1 MNLFINIIIDF
12 ILFSGIEGF
21 IFCLFFEKIG
31 KCRRFK
37 WYEWLI
43 LSIGNCLISQL
54 FPPVIYQVICIAWMI
69 VFMYLTSNMKITK
82 IITLAISFMLM
93 FYIIE
98 ILYCILIENTILYD
112 ILLSENVLKNF
123 VILLPTK
130 LLEILISWK
139 GESIMKLVAGGVVR
153 K

>member
-69 VFMYLTSNMKITK
+69 IFMYLTSNMRITK
-82 IITLAISFMLM
+82 IITLAVSFMFM

-98 ILYCILIENTILYD
+98 VLYSIFIETFVGKDL
-112 ILLSENVLKNF
+112 ILLNNKLLVF
-123 VILLPTK
+123 VYLIPTK
-130 LLEILISWK
+130 IIEIIISLK
-139 GESIMKLVAGGVVR
+139 GEIIMKLVVGGVVR